1 MVADF
6 IAQEPPFS
14 RKRTEFLQG
23 VSTPRAYL
31 ETCIAAIAHA
41 ESDVKA
47 FTHLDLARAREQ
59 ADAATQRYRG
69 GRPLSAIDGMPI
81 GVKDII
87 DTVDMPTRMNSEI
100 YDGYTPMIDAPA
112 VWAARAG
119 GAVILGKTVTTEFA
133 IGRPG
138 PTANPHDVRHTP
150 GGSSSG
156 SAAGVASGMVAAA
169 FATQTNG
176 SILRPA
182 GFCGVVGY
190 KPTIGRLSTEGVHP
204 LSRTNDHLGVIA
216 RSVTDAWWLA
226 RWVSEIAPQKG
237 GLGLAGPLAED
248 VSGVSPG
255 RVAVL
260 RTRGFDEL
268 DATSLQVFDGQ
279 LERLMKAGVSVVEP
293 TGDSALQSVVDDLN
307 SVRDRSLEVLAY
319 EMQARFSQYAER
331 YPGKLSERVLG
342 LVEQGRHVTRN
353 RYGELLLSREHT
365 RRKLAALFGGF
376 DVLVLPSSSG
386 PAPEGLAYT
395 GSRTMLMYASFTG
408 LPAVS
413 VPVMQV
419 DSLPFGLQL
428 IGADGADYL
437 LLRFAQWV
445 GAHACD
451 AAAAPGHGSGLAG

>member
-1 MVADF
+1 MSADL
-6 IAQEPPFS
+6 IAREPAFS
-14 RKRTEFLQG
+14 ERRTEFLQG
-23 VSTPRAYL
+23 GSTPRAYL
-31 ETCIAAIAHA
+31 ETCIDAITHA
-41 ESDVKA
+41 ESDVGA
-47 FTHLDLARAREQ
+47 FTHLDIARARKQ
-59 ADAATQRYRG
+59 ADASTQRYRA
-69 GRPLSAIDGMPI
+69 GRPLSVIDGMPI

-100 YDGYTPMIDAPA
+100 YDSYTPTIDAPA

-138 PTANPHDVRHTP
+138 PTVNPHDVKHTP

-182 GFCGVVGY
+182 SFCGVVGY
-190 KPTIGRLSTEGVHP
+190 KPTIDRLSTEGVHP
-204 LSRTNDHLGVIA
+204 LSRTNDHLGVMA

-226 RWVSEIAPQKG
+226 RWVSEKAPQKG
-237 GLGLAGPLAED
+237 GFGLAGPLTESI
-248 VSGVSPG
+248 SGVRPD
-255 RVAVL
+255 RVAVM
-260 RTRGFDEL
+260 RTSGFGEL
-268 DATSLQVFDGQ
+268 DAASLQAFDRQ
-279 LERLMKAGVSVVEP
+279 LERLAEAGVSIAEP
-293 TGDSALQSVVDDLN
+293 AEDPALRSVVDDLD

-342 LVEQGRHVTRN
+342 LVERGRTITRT
-353 RYGELLLSREHT
+353 RYCDLLLSRDCS
-365 RRKLAALFGGF
+365 RRKLAALADAF
-376 DVLVLPSSSG
+376 DAFVLPSSSG

-395 GSRTMLMYASFTG
+395 GSRTLLMYASFTG
-408 LPAVS
+408 LPAFS

-419 DSLPFGLQL
+419 DHLPFGLQI
-428 IGADGADYL
+428 IGAEGADYPL
-437 LLRFAQWV
+437 ARFAQWV
-445 GAHACD
+445 CAQAGD
-451 AAAAPGHGSGLAG
+451 VDGL